1 MTDIKMSNEWQL
13 TPAATGDAPLTDAAE
28 GFLQTLKIEAL
39 TQEGE
44 LFYDEKFGWSL
55 LDFMQAEETDL
66 NKIEIESRIRRKM
79 ALHEEI
85 IAESIEV
92 MQIWEKETLRI
103 QVRFRLTNE
112 GEHTM
117 LIDLNRVEVT
127 VA

>member
-1 MTDIKMSNEWQL
+1 MVDIKMSNEWQL
-13 TPAATGDAPLTDAAE
+13 TPAATGDAPLTSATE
-28 GFLQTLKIEAL
+28 GFLQTLRIEAL
-39 TQEGE
+39 TQEGD

-55 LDFMQAEETDL
+55 LDFMQAEETEL

-85 IAESIEV
+85 VAESIEII
-92 MQIWEKETLRI
+92 QKWGKETLGI
-103 QVRFRLTNE
+103 QVRFRLTDE
-112 GEHTM
+112 SEHTM